1 MNSFSQRLFAYH
13 SQNRYKHIA
22 PSLSVEIQKFSK
34 NLRKYHKVIFEMKKM
49 KTDSI
54 LAELPTEMICNI
66 ASYLNFKE
74 VINLGL
80 RGTRVFNK
88 TVSGFCFATKDLVVT
103 KFELNMNN
111 KLQFLRDYNFKNKA
125 GNNLWY
131 CLFKQEWR
139 KSSMGF
145 SEFENKHIIGEYSV
159 NIDYGDLTSS
169 WRNKRK
175 TKQKELGESLQWFIS
190 KGPERRKGSIS
201 RSTKNRKL
209 LEEKQIMGIF
219 GEMMKKYAKKNNM
232 EKWEMSFRIEYL
244 LTVAEGNR
252 YDGYIKY
259 NNNDGIFL
267 KQTELVDN
275 FEFGH
280 YAVTEKEATEAVV
293 ICNLSKEGY
302 NHIKN
307 VTLKNKSGL
316 PNYSKIKNQIEEEK
330 NEIFKNNKVLV
341 NVKEEPVG
349 VMNDIED
356 VLNEDYSNENL
367 LMDLCIRNFYKGN
380 FLKKNEKKRKKL
392 KKNKELED
400 LN

>member
-1 MNSFSQRLFAYH
+1 MVY
-13 SQNRYKHIA
+13 
-22 PSLSVEIQKFSK
+22 
-34 NLRKYHKVIFEMKKM
+34 
-49 KTDSI
+49 
-54 LAELPTEMICNI
+54 
-66 ASYLNFKE
+66 FK
-74 VINLGL
+74 
-80 RGTRVFNK
+80 
-88 TVSGFCFATKDLVVT
+88 
-103 KFELNMNN
+103 
-111 KLQFLRDYNFKNKA
+111 
-125 GNNLWY
+125 
-131 CLFKQEWR
+131 
-139 KSSMGF
+139 
-145 SEFENKHIIGEYSV
+145 
-159 NIDYGDLTSS
+159 
-169 WRNKRK
+169 
-175 TKQKELGESLQWFIS
+175 
-190 KGPERRKGSIS
+190 RRKGSIS

-380 FLKKNEKKRKKL
+380 FLKKNEK
-392 KKNKELED
+392 N
-400 LN
+400 